1 MAPGKQ
7 FKRLLLLTLGAAC
20 AVAVIAWRV
29 GSRMPGATRA
39 QVADVAWDDASEG
52 GIPAAWRP
60 AVKSRRWQCIVIH
73 HSASEIGGAERFDE
87 YHKDRG
93 FDELGYHFV
102 VGNGSDTAPGKVEV
116 GPRWV
121 AQKHGA
127 HCKTDD
133 EYYNQHGIGICLVG
147 NLQHHA
153 PDPRQMRSLVK
164 LVRFLCR
171 EYDIPPDRIYT
182 HGQITGQTLC
192 PGRYFDLNDLR
203 RDVATAAPARRR
215 GKEVASR
222 G

>member
-29 GSRMPGATRA
+29 SSRFPPAAGAARVT
-39 QVADVAWDDASEG
+39 DVSLDDDGNA
-52 GIPAAWRP
+52 IPTAWRP
-60 AVKSRRWQCIVIH
+60 AHKSRRWQCIVIH

-102 VGNGSDTAPGKVEV
+102 VGNGSDTAPGKIEV
-116 GPRWV
+116 GPRWA

-147 NLQHHA
+147 NLERHA
-153 PDPRQMRSLVK
+153 PDARQMRSLVK
-164 LVRFLCR
+164 LVRYLSR
-171 EYDIPPDRIYT
+171 EYDIPPDRIFT

-192 PGRYFDLNDLR
+192 PGKYFDLDDLR
-203 RDVATAAPARRR
+203 REVAATGRRR
-215 GKEVASR
+215 SGREVASR
-222 G
+222 